1 MRLQMKFM
9 RFLYH
14 PVSRLEIT
22 CTKSQEKFES
32 KIEMFVLY
40 LVGYLSIYFIVCLPL
55 FFFVLGFFGKFVVC
69 STVVVLVT
77 DGSHH
82 FAKKVTL

>member
-1 MRLQMKFM
+1 MKFM

-32 KIEMFVLY
+32 EIEMFVLY
-40 LVGYLSIYFIVCLPL
+40 LMGYLSIDFIVCLPL
-55 FFFVLGFFGKFVVC
+55 FLLC
-69 STVVVLVT
+69 SVFSVNL
-77 DGSHH
+77 SCALQLS
-82 FAKKVTL
+82 F